1 MKKRILSIILCVAMS
16 YSLCACGSEK
26 SEEDIVSVESS
37 EIVEDSEKTE
47 MKEEATFVELGD
59 TISTDILEIT
69 IDSAELAFFASS
81 VNDNTYATPVEST
94 NGIFTTNKGHVFVC
108 LKFGVKNTDRAKVS
122 LGDNFGGIPFEFYY
136 LTDEVELPLMQFDL
150 NNPDGSGLMNFAF
163 AVIGT
168 DKDSKLTKA
177 GSSNKLV
184 EANEYLYVQTLG
196 IVNTE
201 PQNLTDSFQLKI
213 YLPNSSGEKEVFIY
227 NVQ

>member
-1 MKKRILSIILCVAMS
+1 MKKFVVSL
-16 YSLCACGSEK
+16 LCATMVFTLCSCGSEK
-26 SEEDIVSVESS
+26 AASEEV
-37 EIVEDSEKTE
+37 
-47 MKEEATFVELGD
+47 KEEAAVVEETEEAAAQEEAATVVELGE

-69 IDSAELAFFASS
+69 VDSAELAFFASS

-108 LKFGVKNTDRAKVS
+108 LKFGVKN
-122 LGDNFGGIPFEFYY
+122 NFGGIPFEFYY

>member
-81 VNDNTYATPVEST
+81 VNDNTYATPVENT
-94 NGIFTTNKGHVFVC
+94 DGIFRTNKGHVFVC
-108 LKFGVKNTDRAKVS
+108 LKFGIKNTDRGRVS
-122 LGDNFGGIPFEFYY
+122 IGDNLGIPFEFYY
-136 LTDEVELPLMQFDL
+136 LKDDTELPLMQFDL
-150 NNPDGSGLMNFAF
+150 NNADGMGYMDFTFA
-163 AVIGT
+163 AIGN
-168 DKDSKLTKA
+168 DKDSVLEKA
-177 GSSNKLV
+177 GSSNKIFD
-184 EANEYLYVQTLG
+184 ANQYMYVQTLG

-201 PQNLTDSFQLKI
+201 PQDLTDSFKLKI

>member
-1 MKKRILSIILCVAMS
+1 MKKFVVSL
-16 YSLCACGSEK
+16 LCATMVFTLCSCGSEK
-26 SEEDIVSVESS
+26 AASEEV
-37 EIVEDSEKTE
+37 
-47 MKEEATFVELGD
+47 KEEAAVVEETEEAAAQDEAATVVELGE

-69 IDSAELAFFASS
+69 VDSAELAFFASS